1 MMMMMM
7 LLLRWFKSLL
17 FLQPRR
23 SRSSLTDTVA
33 MATCDA
39 QLAAATR
46 KSLNVCVRA
55 IEGLWAFYLPRR
67 TEALSDTAIRPSVYP
82 VAQLP

>member
-1 MMMMMM
+1 
-7 LLLRWFKSLL
+7 
-17 FLQPRR
+17 
-23 SRSSLTDTVA
+23 

-39 QLAAATR
+39 QVAAATR